1 MQPPCFRRTQS
12 SWWTSSALFRSQ
24 WSQTTAALKRRPERE
39 SPEEQAR
46 KVGTGSAT
54 AATGA
59 TAEAA
64 ARTGGGGGTIEMI
77 SVITVVLEKI
87 RGARIVVEIVIV
99 EIAEFQT
106 ARDGRLT
113 AGTVGDTP
121 GEGTI
126 ARMTDEGIRIARGSM
141 MIVATRIKAESRAE
155 STRKTTIATI
165 GDEDE
170 RIDDP
175 HARDDDFYDSDVYQC
190 GLKARRSQK
199 CKAGV

>member
-1 MQPPCFRRTQS
+1 M
-12 SWWTSSALFRSQ
+12 LFRSQ
-24 WSQTTAALKRRPERE
+24 WSRTTAALKRRSEKE
-39 SPEEQAR
+39 SSEEQAR

-77 SVITVVLEKI
+77 SVTTVVLEMI

-106 ARDGRLT
+106 ARDGRPT
-113 AGTVGDTP
+113 AGTVGDTL
-121 GEGTI
+121 GEGMI
-126 ARMTDEGIRIARGSM
+126 ARMTEEGIRIERGSM
-141 MIVATRIKAESRAE
+141 MMVATRIKAESRAE
-155 STRKTTIATI
+155 SMRTMTIAMI

-170 RIDDP
+170 LIDDP
-175 HARDDDFYDSDVYQC
+175 HARDDNFYDSDVYQC